1 VCRKEDRRI
10 GSLQGPLEGQ
20 EKAALSRPSC
30 AFSVRCVVCIESGV
44 WLVAMIPPMLD
55 YTAIVGMDALQGFV

>member
-20 EKAALSRPSC
+20 EKAALSRLHVH
-30 AFSVRCVVCIESGV
+30 FLYVV
-44 WLVAMIPPMLD
+44 WF
-55 YTAIVGMDALQGFV
+55 ALNPEFGWSQ